1 MPSEDRSKVSK
12 PNPLC
17 PFIDIIHSIQIS
29 TFWNMQA
36 TNLKV
41 PKAAVIMHLHIPQTE
56 LLKLK
61 PPPTFP
67 WKTLGDFF
75 FAGLLTAFISLHQKL
90 RKKSKE

>member
-12 PNPLC
+12 PNPLY

-75 FAGLLTAFISLHQKL
+75 FCRFINSFHITASKT
-90 RKKSKE
+90 KKKI